1 VSIIGRLDV
10 HRAQITY
17 DWIDTDTGQTR
28 QGQLAP
34 ASREHLRGWLERFA
48 GQQAAFAWRAVPAG
62 GMSLRNSGWPGSP
75 RTWPSRPT
83 PARCGATNATP
94 RPTGL
99 TLATSATC
107 SWGVG
112 CPSRGSRRRTCS
124 RLAPRSGCTRPW
136 STSAPPGSSASMRTV
151 PPRRAGRVR
160 SAGRRAPPAPDQGAG
175 LTVAA
180 HWSESSE
187 RLQLGRAL
195 ELGAVRVNLPE
206 ALSYGNHCV
215 VAVSSFGWLIHT
227 PSAASAGWVACGRSV
242 QGARRRRC

>member
-1 VSIIGRLDV
+1 VSTISGLDV

-28 QGQLAP
+28 QGQLAL

-62 GMSLRNSGWPGSP
+62 GMSLRNSGWPRSP

-136 STSAPPGSSASMRTV
+136 STSAPPGSSASMLFRHGVPAESDLLVAERRQRLTKAPGSRWPRTG
-151 PPRRAGRVR
+151 PSHLSGC
-160 SAGRRAPPAPDQGAG
+160 SW
-175 LTVAA
+175 AA
-180 HWSESSE
+180 
-187 RLQLGRAL
+187 R
-195 ELGAVRVNLPE
+195 
-206 ALSYGNHCV
+206 
-215 VAVSSFGWLIHT
+215 
-227 PSAASAGWVACGRSV
+227 
-242 QGARRRRC
+242 